1 MRNLLLLLG
10 SVIARITKTAVAV
23 TSVAYVSNDQ
33 EKYNTFKDN
42 PGGNSAREHNNVVT
56 PNGVMHTGQ
65 PSLAGIIQKMY
76 AICVKKGVTFLRWK
90 LHAESLLF

>member
-23 TSVAYVSNDQ
+23 TSVAYVSSDQ

-56 PNGVMHTGQ
+56 PNGVIHTGQ

-76 AICVKKGVTFLRWK
+76 AICVKKGVTFL
-90 LHAESLLF
+90 